1 MIAAE
6 GAVDQVVQKQLRAS
20 DMIQQPGPLQFKP
33 ICARCSAVS
42 AMAMAYRPA
51 YALVANADKR
61 VIVKI
66 NDVGLLEPGRV
77 IDFNEQTMRYLIR
90 LCSTG

>member
-1 MIAAE
+1 MF
-6 GAVDQVVQKQLRAS
+6 GGVRY
-20 DMIQQPGPLQFKP
+20 G
-33 ICARCSAVS
+33 
-42 AMAMAYRPA
+42 MAYRPA
-51 YALVANADKR
+51 YALVANADKH

-90 LCSTG
+90 PCSTG

>member
-1 MIAAE
+1 
-6 GAVDQVVQKQLRAS
+6 
-20 DMIQQPGPLQFKP
+20 
-33 ICARCSAVS
+33 
-42 AMAMAYRPA
+42 MAMAYRPA

>member
-1 MIAAE
+1 MFGGVRYGKAH
-6 GAVDQVVQKQLRAS
+6 
-20 DMIQQPGPLQFKP
+20 
-33 ICARCSAVS
+33 
-42 AMAMAYRPA
+42 RPA
-51 YALVANADKR
+51 YALVANADKH